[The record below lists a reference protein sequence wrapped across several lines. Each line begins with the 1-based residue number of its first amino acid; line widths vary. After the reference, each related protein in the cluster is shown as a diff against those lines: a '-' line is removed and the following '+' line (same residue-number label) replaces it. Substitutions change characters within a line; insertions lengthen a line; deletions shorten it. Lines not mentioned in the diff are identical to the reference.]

1 MAETKG
7 KGTRGKVN
15 VRQTFLIGLGLFAVS
30 VCGSVYNA
38 YVPIIIKDHVPNAV
52 LLGFIMAIDNIFAAL
67 VQPVFGKLSDMTRT
81 KLGKRMPYI
90 LIGAPI
96 GAALFMLIPWANSL
110 ASTMAV
116 IIAYNFVMMAW
127 HVPAI
132 SLMPDLTPSSMRSQ
146 ANGIINVMGGL
157 GNVVA
162 FLLGGILFNLGGM
175 PMPFLVSG
183 IAMIVST
190 IILGLTIKENKIK
203 RQLGIVDEVPAK
215 KEKSKSGEKK
225 EKVPLSK
232 KEFAS
237 LACLIGAVFMW
248 GFGFNATETFFSL
261 YAVNKFPGFSAGDA
275 SMVMTAFPLSFLVV
289 AIPAGY
295 LAGRIGRKKSICIG
309 LCVDIV
315 CIGSVYF
322 MNDIRMVL
330 AAFIIGGMAWA
341 LVNVNALPMVLELA
355 GPGKIGVFTACY
367 YFFSDPAYILSPI
380 AFGAVYELTKNYAN
394 AFLFTAISFVIALI
408 CMLFVKHGEAQATT
422 EQEEEGGAR

>member
-1 MAETKG
+1 MAETKKQG
-7 KGTRGKVN
+7 MKVN
-15 VRQTFLIGLGLFAVS
+15 VGRTFLIGLGLFAVS

-38 YVPIIIKDHVPNAV
+38 YVPIIIRDHVPNAV
-52 LLGFIMAIDNIFAAL
+52 LLGFIMAVDNIFAAL

-81 KLGKRMPYI
+81 KIGKRMPYI

-96 GAALFMLIPWANSL
+96 GAVLFMLIPWANSL

-132 SLMPDLTPSSMRSQ
+132 SLMPDLTPSPLRSQ

-162 FLLGGILFNLGGM
+162 FLFGGMLFNLGGM

-190 IILGLTIKENKIK
+190 VILGLTIRENKIRK
-203 RQLGIVDEVPAK
+203 QLGFTDDAPVK
-215 KEKSKSGEKK
+215 KEKKGKVEK
-225 EKVPLSK
+225 EKVKLSG
-232 KEFAS
+232 KELAS
-237 LACLIGAVFMW
+237 LICLIGAVFMW

-261 YAVNKFPGFSAGDA
+261 YAVDKFPGFTAGDA

-289 AIPAGY
+289 AIPAGF
-295 LAGRIGRKKSICIG
+295 LAGKIGRKKSIQIG
-309 LCVDIV
+309 LAVDIV

-330 AAFIIGGMAWA
+330 AAFIVGGMAWA

-367 YFFSDPAYILSPI
+367 YFFSDPAYIISPI
-380 AFGAVYELTKNYAN
+380 AFGVVYELTKNYAN
-394 AFLFTAISFVIALI
+394 AFLFTAISFVIAFVF
-408 CMLFVKHGEAQATT
+408 MLFVRHGEAAD
-422 EQEEEGGAR
+422 EPAEGAEDAKNGL